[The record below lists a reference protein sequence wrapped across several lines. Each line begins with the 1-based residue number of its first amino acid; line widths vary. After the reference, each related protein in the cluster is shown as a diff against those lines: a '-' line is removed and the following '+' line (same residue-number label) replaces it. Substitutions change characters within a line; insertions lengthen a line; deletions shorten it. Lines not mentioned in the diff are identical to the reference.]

1 MFIQSE
7 NHRTCLRCGL
17 SYDWRKSVS
26 SLKMSYCDS
35 KCEKADIGTTIE
47 AILQLER
54 IWRLTDLLKEA
65 AP

>member
-1 MFIQSE
+1 M
-7 NHRTCLRCGL
+7 